1 MAQSLLSVY
10 AELLSMDR
18 TSSSKHLSAGLI
30 RPADVIYNAVENG
43 IEWDLGPIRIATI
56 TGLNQLLGF
65 AKSRGVDEDY
75 VLLFGRGGEEVAR
88 RGSQGR

>member
-1 MAQSLLSVY
+1 MAQSVLSVY

-43 IEWDLGPIRIATI
+43 IEWDLGPIRIAAVHGEFVLMQPMAFGIDRDSVSASGTI
-56 TGLNQLLGF
+56 
-65 AKSRGVDEDY
+65 
-75 VLLFGRGGEEVAR
+75 
-88 RGSQGR
+88 

>member
-1 MAQSLLSVY
+1 MAQSVLSIY

-43 IEWDLGPIRIATI
+43 IVLGQVCR
-56 TGLNQLLGF
+56 
-65 AKSRGVDEDY
+65 SVHGV
-75 VLLFGRGGEEVAR
+75 LFRV
-88 RGSQGR
+88 SKYKNIL